1 MFKIMGRYNGGDVE
15 EIDEFD
21 DRSVAEA
28 MLDEYSM
35 AFGQGW
41 ELWVSIPTARR

>member
-1 MFKIMGRYNGGDVE
+1 MYKIMGRYRDNEPE

-28 MLDEYSM
+28 MLDEYST

-41 ELWVSIPTARR
+41 ELWVRRQDA